1 MSSVLSEDLNS
12 ANFRLYVV
20 IVLILQCVI
29 TTSAPVCHTVTGYC
43 SVSQCDQILRCVT
56 TSVTKSDKILQC
68 VTTIVTQCDQ
78 ILHCITTIAT
88 QCDQILQCVTTSVTQ
103 CDQILQCITTIVTQ
117 SDQPLQAAPRPARS
131 DCDITQQSPCDG
143 PRQCRQCCRH
153 SLTSSFSARP
163 DRRVE
168 REVLAVVGGRAR
180 PSWTAVQYAALGGGP
195 ALLTAPSAGCSPHMG
210 TQSLPVTTTAVKYT
224 VD

>member
-68 VTTIVTQCDQ
+68 VTTIVTQ
-78 ILHCITTIAT
+78 
-88 QCDQILQCVTTSVTQ
+88 
-103 CDQILQCITTIVTQ
+103 
-117 SDQPLQAAPRPARS
+117 SDQPLQAAL
-131 DCDITQQSPCDG
+131 G
-143 PRQCRQCCRH
+143 PPGLTVTLLS
-153 SLTSSFSARP
+153 SLRVT
-163 DRRVE
+163 DR
-168 REVLAVVGGRAR
+168 A
-180 PSWTAVQYAALGGGP
+180 
-195 ALLTAPSAGCSPHMG
+195 SAGSAADTPSPPPSPPG
-210 TQSLPVTTTAVKYT
+210 LTGE
-224 VD
+224 